1 MGLFSHTKKK
11 DKLIKYL
18 NDKNI
23 SVNDKNGKI
32 EIEIAFKDKGYSLFP
47 YFIIDEE
54 NEYFSMVINLRKITE
69 KISVELY
76 AKINE
81 FNLIS
86 QYFTL
91 KISNDNILFLEYNTL
106 FDDNLKDIFD
116 EVNKSLFELKDVID
130 TI

>member
-18 NDKNI
+18 NEKNI
-23 SVNDKNGKI
+23 SVNDKNGKV
-32 EIEIAFKDKGYSLFP
+32 EIEIMFKDKGYSLFP
-47 YFIIDEE
+47 YFVIDED
-54 NEYFSMVINLRKITE
+54 NEYFSIVINLRKVTE
-69 KISVELY
+69 KTSVDLY
-76 AKINE
+76 TKINE

-116 EVNKSLFELKDVID
+116 EVKESLFELKDVID